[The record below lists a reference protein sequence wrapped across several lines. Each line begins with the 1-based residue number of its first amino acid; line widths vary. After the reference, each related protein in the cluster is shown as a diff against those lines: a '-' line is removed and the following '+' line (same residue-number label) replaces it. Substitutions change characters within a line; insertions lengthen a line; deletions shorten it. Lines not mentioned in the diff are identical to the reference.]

1 MKAKTVHTVLGFF
14 SSGEGDP
21 KQAVQAAKN
30 ARAQAVHLID
40 SDTRDQKDAP
50 AYANLRIDGESL
62 IIATAATHDVPE
74 VIKAIESTGTPSI
87 FILHEDLA
95 AAPPPQASGSIF
107 ARLYEN
113 ELRLDEARRDLAA
126 AARMGRALTASAEWI
141 LDNSYLVRTQIS
153 EIRRHLPRNFPKS
166 PTGNGYA
173 PVLELARSLVAQ
185 TDRSL
190 NEGNITGAL
199 EEFQKTTPLSTAS
212 LWFFPL
218 FLRTALIEE
227 LAVLAAAVNRA
238 QQLREAA
245 YLWANRLASAARI
258 GPEEV
263 QRMIGLLE
271 GEPIATQPYFITSLA
286 EQLQDEEGA
295 LAPMRAWIQEHFK
308 TPLNELVRHEHTQE
322 AAQRVSVAN
331 AFGSL
336 RLLSRIDFTEIFE
349 KVSLVEKELD
359 ADPAGIY
366 PRSDFATRDECR
378 RVIERISRNSSM
390 SEIEVA
396 RKAVSLAEQ
405 APEPRARHVSHFLL
419 TDAVSKLEAETKSR
433 VPIRIRLIRSIRRN
447 ATGVYIGSLICL
459 TGAFLALALTLAW
472 EGGVH
477 HRTLLA
483 TLALLSLFPLSEL
496 AQQIINVLVIA
507 LLPPDTLP
515 KLDFMKAGI
524 PPEDAT
530 LVVIPMLLAGAGI
543 VRREIEKLEVRY
555 LANREPNLFF
565 ALFSDFID
573 APHETAAEDQG
584 LLEAAR
590 EGINTLN
597 KRYPGNRFLLFHRPR
612 VWSETEMRWI
622 GRERKRGKLED
633 LNAFLAGEG
642 PKEILIAGSLPV
654 PIRYAISLDADT
666 QLPPGTARRMI
677 ETIAHPL
684 NQVEIDPV
692 THTRIRGFSII
703 QPRVSISLPSATA
716 TRFTRI
722 FADTSGT
729 DPYCKS
735 VSDAQQD
742 LFGEGIFHGK
752 AIYDVRAFHETLGGR
767 FPPETLL
774 SHDLIEGSF
783 AGVALASDIEVFEN
797 LPLDYVSYC
806 KRMHRWIR
814 GDWQIAPWVFS
825 HVPAE
830 SGAREPNSLSTISR
844 FRIFDNL
851 RRSLV
856 PVASLVLLLF
866 GWLASPA
873 PGVWSLVI
881 GAAIAILA
889 LAPLLDRLARHIQGE
904 VEGWRGA
911 ADELIRSLVMIAFL
925 PHQAWVSVDAIVRV
939 GYRRIV
945 SRRHLLEWQTAEATG
960 AEVHRHVSTTMQQ
973 MLGVSGLSLLLAI
986 VLHDR
991 KALAPTFAFLAL
1003 WAASPALMRWLNASA
1018 PLFRK
1023 DKLDTRFLRRAA
1035 RRTWRFFDDL
1045 VNQESNWLPPDNSQL
1060 VLRVEVAQR
1069 TSPTNIGLWLAS
1081 ALSATDLGYLTVD
1094 EYLDRCTK
1102 TMDTLHSLELYEGHL
1117 LNWYDT
1123 SSKQALLPRYV
1134 STVDSGNFLASL
1146 WVLERG
1152 CEELI
1157 HAPILDRRCPKG
1169 IADTL
1174 AILREVWGQDPSMR
1188 MPLRALRRILR
1199 GKTDGDQVIG
1209 QLRMVLIPVQQLIE
1223 ARRWQEEKEERSYWV
1238 THLSRDVNQWIGIVE
1253 RYLLWMETLSTPPDS
1268 FLAALSPDAPKLRR
1282 RIIHTTPSLVALAE
1296 GKSAPMEAILA
1307 WRGTPELRPDIAA
1320 WLNQLATE
1328 YGNAKSNAMATVAK
1342 MRALCAS
1349 AKGLAAAT
1357 NMGLLYDPSRRLF
1370 GVGYAVG
1377 GPLEF
1382 NSHYDLLASECRL
1395 ASLVSIAKGDVPIE
1409 HWHAMARPLASSPG
1423 GRTLLSWSGTM
1434 FEYLMPLLFTHSFEN
1449 SLLDHA
1455 CSDAVERQIAY
1466 GHEKGVPWGISES
1479 AYSALDSNQIY
1490 QYKAFGVPGL
1500 ALKAGLSDDLVVSP
1514 YSAMLA
1520 LMVNPVAAIDDLRR
1534 LAGFGLEGPMGFY
1547 ESIDFSREN
1556 RRDGKRGVVIYA
1568 YMAHHQGMSLLAL
1581 NNLLHRDVMQERFHS
1596 DVRVR
1601 AVESLLFER
1610 LPIAKLPEEEVQTR
1624 VAPVRTV
1631 TNEEPAERTWKED
1644 TPVPRVHLQGNGHYS
1659 LMITNSGGGY
1669 SRSNDFD
1676 VTRWRSDTTL
1686 DAWGSFIYIRDHRSE
1701 AIWSAAYHPVG
1712 GRLGTSSASFSADR
1726 AEFHRSVLGI
1736 ESTMD
1741 VTVTAEDEVEL
1752 RRLTII
1758 NRTLRARQL
1767 ELTSYVELSLAP
1779 HRADTAHPLF
1789 AKMFVE
1795 TEALGEDV
1803 LIAHRRPRGPEDA
1816 PIWAAHLIIGPASFD
1831 LGRIQRETDRA
1842 MFLGRGNG
1850 VSSPE
1855 ALRRDLTGSLGTVLD
1870 PIFSLRCTVD
1880 LEARD
1885 RLEISFLT
1893 LTATSREA
1901 LLALIEKYKRPE
1913 AVSRAFEMAWTRA
1926 QLEFRYLGITPSAAH
1941 RFQELAGHLLYP
1953 NARLRPL
1960 SERLLQNR
1968 LGQSALWGYGI
1979 SGDNPMLVVT
1989 IGDVRNL
1996 ALIRELLLA
2005 HTYWRLRGFR
2015 CDLIILNQ
2023 EDASYDR
2030 PLNQQLQR
2038 QIEAHSSEADRSGA
2052 NKPGGV
2058 FLRDWNAMLEEHRN
2072 VLLSTASVVLSGQRG
2087 SLKQQLSSASEMQ
2100 PPAAFVASGN
2110 PQEQVSRPLPF
2121 LELPYFNGLGG
2132 FTPDGREYAI
2142 YLKPG
2147 SQTPSTWVNV
2157 MANPQFGALVTESG
2171 LGCSWFGNSQS
2182 NRLTPWHND
2191 PVTDPQSE
2199 AIYLRDDESGAI
2211 WTPTPLPVRE
2221 KDAYRARHGQG
2232 YTVFEHNSHSI
2243 GQELTVFVPPGD
2255 PVKICRL
2262 RLRNDSSRPR
2272 RLTVTYYAEW
2282 VLGSTREDQQL
2293 NVQTSRDEASGALM
2307 ATQTWSGAFTGNVAF
2322 AASTP
2327 RAASYSCDRG
2337 QFLGRNN
2344 VGGKPFALGR
2354 VRLDNRTG
2362 AGLDPAAALQ
2372 LPVTI
2377 EPGQQ
2382 VDVTFLLG
2390 ETANVDAMRALV
2402 DRYKESRQVEDAL
2415 TATRQTWDARLNRL
2429 HVHTPMLSADFLLN
2443 RWLPYQALSC
2453 RFWGRTAM
2461 HQSSGAFGYRDQL
2474 QDSLAFL
2481 YIAPELTRAHILA
2494 AAARQFAEGDVQHWW
2509 HAETGLGVRTRCSD
2523 DMAWLPFVTAHYVT
2537 VTGDTGILD
2546 EQIKFLDAP
2555 PLAAH
2560 EPEKMFVPAIS
2571 AESGSL
2577 FEHCR
2582 RAIQFAWK
2590 LGPHGLPLF
2599 GTGDWND
2606 GENRVGVLGT
2616 GESIWLGWFLCAVVN
2631 QFGPLIE
2638 NRDPALAA
2646 AWRTQSSAMAE
2657 NIERTAWDG
2666 EWYLRAFF
2674 DNGAPL
2680 GSNANE
2686 ECKIDAI
2693 AQAWAVISGAGE
2705 AGRARQA
2712 LESCDRMLVKEL
2724 DRLVLLFT
2732 PPFDHSEPHPG
2743 YIMGYPKGV
2752 RENGGQYTHG
2762 SLWLASAWARL
2773 GDGNAA
2779 VRLLKIMNP
2788 VEASRTPET
2797 SDHFKGEPYVS
2808 PADVSSA
2815 AGHVGRAGW
2824 TWYTGS
2830 AGWMYRIWVE
2840 EVLGFQLRGDTLTM
2854 APAIPDEWDGFE
2866 ITYKYRSSVYEI
2878 EVRRNAPEAGSVMA
2892 GSPIKL
2898 VDDGAT
2904 HKVTVRLTSGT
2915 AAPVEAREENAV
2927 VA

>member
-1 MKAKTVHTVLGFF
+1 MKANVHTILGFYSF
-14 SSGEGDP
+14 GEGDP
-21 KQAVQAAKN
+21 KLAYEAARS
-30 ARAQAVHLID
+30 ARAHSVHLFESENQD
-40 SDTRDQKDAP
+40 K
-50 AYANLRIDGESL
+50 YAQLRIEGESL
-62 IIATAATHDVPE
+62 ITATAATHDVE
-74 VIKAIESTGTPSI
+74 SVIKALESTGSPAI
-87 FILHEDLA
+87 FILDEDLA
-95 AAPPPQASGSIF
+95 QLPAPPDSSSGGSIF

-113 ELRLDEARRDLAA
+113 EIVLDEARRDLAA

-166 PTGNGYA
+166 PSGNGYA
-173 PVLELARSLVAQ
+173 PVLDLARSLVKE

-190 NEGNITGAL
+190 SQANITNRL
-199 EEFQKTTPLSTAS
+199 EEFQKTTPLSTAA

-218 FLRTALIEE
+218 FLRMALVEE
-227 LAVLAAAVNRA
+227 LAALASAVNRA

-245 YLWANRLASAARI
+245 YLWANRLASGARN
-258 GPEEV
+258 GSSEV
-263 QRMIGLLE
+263 DRLIKLLE
-271 GEPIATQPYFITSLA
+271 TEPIATQPYFITSLA

-295 LAPMRAWIQEHFK
+295 LAPIRAWIQDHFK
-308 TPLNELVRHEHTQE
+308 TPLNELVRGEHTQE

-349 KVSLVEKELD
+349 TVSLVEKELD
-359 ADPAGIY
+359 ADPGGIY

-378 RVIERISRNSSM
+378 RVVERISRNSSL

-396 RKAVSLAEQ
+396 RRAIGLAQ
-405 APEPRARHVSHFLL
+405 HATDARARHVSHFLL
-419 TDAVSKLEAETKSR
+419 TDAVSELEAATRSR
-433 VPIRIRLIRSIRRN
+433 VPIRIRLVRSIRRN
-447 ATGVYIGSLICL
+447 ATGVYIGSVTCL
-459 TGAFLALALTLAW
+459 TAGFLALALALAW
-472 EGGVH
+472 EGGVRQ
-477 HRTLLA
+477 RTMLGILA
-483 TLALLSLFPLSEL
+483 ILALFPLSEL

-515 KLDFMKAGI
+515 KLDFLKSGI

-530 LVVIPMLLAGAGI
+530 LVVIPMMLTGAGG
-543 VRREIEKLEVRY
+543 VRREVEKLEVRY

-565 ALFSDFID
+565 ALFSDFVD
-573 APHETAAEDQG
+573 AAHQTTSDDQA
-584 LLEAAR
+584 LVEAAR
-590 EGINTLN
+590 DGINTLN
-597 KRYPGNRFLLFHRPR
+597 ERYPGGRFLLFHRPR

-622 GRERKRGKLED
+622 GRERKRGKIED
-633 LNAFLAGEG
+633 LNAFLTGRGSED
-642 PKEILIAGSLPV
+642 ILITGKLPV
-654 PIRYAISLDADT
+654 PVRYAITLDADT

-692 THTRIRGFSII
+692 THTRLGGFSII

-752 AIYDVRAFHETLGGR
+752 AIYDVRAFDETVGDR
-767 FPPETLL
+767 FPDETLL

-783 AGVALASDIEVFEN
+783 AGVALASDIELFEN

-814 GDWQIAPWVFS
+814 GDWQIASWVFS
-825 HVPAE
+825 NVPVK
-830 SGAREPNSLSTISR
+830 SGGKVLNSLSTISR
-844 FRIFDNL
+844 FRILDNL

-881 GAAIAILA
+881 GGAIAILA

-911 ADELIRSLVMIAFL
+911 ADELVRSLVMIAFL

-939 GYRRIV
+939 GYRKSL

-960 AEVHRHVSTTMQQ
+960 MEVHRHLSTTMQQ
-973 MLGVSGLSLLLAI
+973 MLGVTGLSVLLMI
-986 VLHDR
+986 VLHGR
-991 KALAPTFAFLAL
+991 GALSATFPFLAL
-1003 WAASPALMRWLNASA
+1003 WAASPALIRWLNGSA
-1018 PLFRK
+1018 PLFRR
-1023 DKLDTRFLRRAA
+1023 DKIDLRFLRRAA
-1035 RRTWRFFDDL
+1035 RRTWRYFDDL
-1045 VNQESNWLPPDNSQL
+1045 VNQDSNWLPPDNSQL

-1081 ALSATDLGYLTVD
+1081 ALAATDLGYLTAD
-1094 EYLDRCTK
+1094 EFLERCSK
-1102 TMDTLHSLELYEGHL
+1102 TMETLHSLERYEGHL

-1123 SSKQALLPRYV
+1123 RSKQPLLPRYV

-1152 CEELI
+1152 CEELLA
-1157 HAPILDRRCPKG
+1157 APILDRRCPQG

-1174 AILREVWGQDPSMR
+1174 AILREVWGEDPSMR

-1199 GKTDGDQVIG
+1199 GKVEGDQVIG
-1209 QLRMVLIPVQQLIE
+1209 QLRMVLIPVQQLTN
-1223 ARRWQEEKEERSYWV
+1223 ARRWQEEREERSYWV
-1238 THLSRDVNQWIGIVE
+1238 AHLSRDVAQWIAVVE

-1268 FLAALSPDAPKLRR
+1268 FLAALNPDIPKLRR
-1282 RIIHTTPSLVALAE
+1282 RVVHTAPSLKALAE
-1296 GKSAPMEAILA
+1296 GKSAPMDAILA
-1307 WRGTPELRPDIAA
+1307 WRGTPDLRPDVAA
-1320 WLNQLATE
+1320 WLNQLASE
-1328 YGNAKSNAMATVAK
+1328 YSHAKANAIETVKK
-1342 MRALCAS
+1342 MRALS
-1349 AKGLAAAT
+1349 ALAKELSAAT
-1357 NMGLLYDPSRRLF
+1357 NMALLYDSSRRLF

-1409 HWHAMARPLASSPG
+1409 HWHAMARPLASSPN

-1434 FEYLMPLLFTHSFEN
+1434 FEYLMPRLFTHSFAN

-1455 CSDAVERQIAY
+1455 CRDAVERQIAY
-1466 GHEKGVPWGISES
+1466 GHEKSVPWGISES
-1479 AYSALDSNQIY
+1479 AYSALDANQIY
-1490 QYKAFGVPGL
+1490 QYKAFGVPAL
-1500 ALKAGLSDDLVVSP
+1500 ALKPGLSDDLVVSP
-1514 YSAMLA
+1514 YSTMLA
-1520 LMVNPVAAIDDLRR
+1520 LLVDPAAAIDNLRR
-1534 LAGFGLEGPMGFY
+1534 LENFDLNGPMGYY

-1556 RRDGKRGVVIYA
+1556 KRDGKRGVVIYA
-1568 YMAHHQGMSLLAL
+1568 YMAHHQGMSLIAL
-1581 NNLLHRDVMQERFHS
+1581 NNILHRDVMQERFHS
-1596 DVRVR
+1596 DVRIR

-1610 LPIAKLPEEEVQTR
+1610 LPIAKLPEEEKQTR
-1624 VAPVRTV
+1624 MAPVRSV

-1644 TPVPRVHLQGNGHYS
+1644 TPVPRAHLQGNAHYS

-1669 SRSNDFD
+1669 SRSHEFD

-1686 DAWGSFIYIRDHRSE
+1686 DAWGSFIYIRDLRSD

-1726 AEFHRSVLGI
+1726 AEFHRTVLGI
-1736 ESTMD
+1736 DTTMD

-1752 RRLTII
+1752 RRLTIT
-1758 NRTLRARQL
+1758 NRTLRGRQL
-1767 ELTSYVELSLAP
+1767 ELTSYAELTLAP
-1779 HRADTAHPLF
+1779 HRTDTAHPAF

-1795 TEALGEDV
+1795 TEALGDDV

-1816 PIWAAHLIIGPASFD
+1816 PIWAAHLIIGASSVE

-1842 MFLGRGNG
+1842 LFLGRGNG
-1850 VSSPE
+1850 VSSPD
-1855 ALRRDLTGSLGTVLD
+1855 ALRRELSGSTGAVLD
-1870 PIFSLRCTVD
+1870 PIFSLRCSVA

-1885 RLEISFLT
+1885 RVEISFLT
-1893 LTATSREA
+1893 LTASSREA
-1901 LLALIEKYKRPE
+1901 LLTLIEKYKRPE
-1913 AVSRAFEMAWTRA
+1913 SVSRAFEMAWTRA
-1926 QLEFRYLGITPSAAH
+1926 QLEFRYLGIGPAAAH
-1941 RFQELAGHLLYP
+1941 RFQELASHLLYP

-1968 LGQSALWGYGI
+1968 LGQSALWAYGI
-1979 SGDNPMLVVT
+1979 SGDLPMLVVT
-1989 IGDVRNL
+1989 IGDIRNL
-1996 ALIRELLLA
+1996 PLIRELLLA

-2015 CDLIILNQ
+2015 CDLIIVNQ
-2023 EDASYDR
+2023 ELASYDR
-2030 PLNQQLQR
+2030 PLNIQLLR
-2038 QIEAHSSEADRSGA
+2038 QIEAHSSEADRSDV

-2058 FLRDWNAMLEEHRN
+2058 FLRDWNAMPEEHRN
-2072 VLLSTASVVLSGQRG
+2072 LLLATASVVLSGQRG
-2087 SLKQQLSSASEMQ
+2087 SLKQQLSGASETH
-2100 PPAAFVASGN
+2100 PPPIFVPSGN
-2110 PQEQVSRPLPF
+2110 PPEQVSLPLPF
-2121 LELPYFNGLGG
+2121 LELPYFNGVGG

-2147 SQTPSTWVNV
+2147 SQTPSAWVNV
-2157 MANPQFGALVTESG
+2157 IANPSFGTLISESG
-2171 LGCSWFGNSQS
+2171 LGCTWSGNSQS

-2243 GQELTVFVPPGD
+2243 GQELTIFVPPND

-2262 RLRNDSSRPR
+2262 RLRNDSTRAR
-2272 RLTVTYYAEW
+2272 RLTVTYCAEW
-2282 VLGSTREDQQL
+2282 VLGPTREDQQL
-2293 NVQTSRDEASGALM
+2293 NVQTSRDEQSGAVV
-2307 ATQTWSGAFTGNVAF
+2307 ATQSWTGNFTRSVAF
-2322 AASTP
+2322 AASSP
-2327 RAASYSCDRG
+2327 RAASYSGDRT

-2354 VRLDNRTG
+2354 MRLDNRTG
-2362 AGLDPAAALQ
+2362 AGLDPAAAMQ
-2372 LPVTI
+2372 LPVTLDR
-2377 EPGQQ
+2377 GQQ

-2390 ETANVDAMRALV
+2390 ETADMDAMRAV
-2402 DRYKESRQVEDAL
+2402 VERYKEPRQIEDAL
-2415 TATRQTWDARLNRL
+2415 HATRQAWDDRLNRMR
-2429 HVHTPMLSADFLLN
+2429 VRTPLLSTDFLLN

-2474 QDSLAFL
+2474 QDSLAFV

-2494 AAARQFAEGDVQHWW
+2494 AAARQFLEGDVQHWW

-2523 DMAWLPFVTAHYVT
+2523 DLAWLPFVTAHYVS
-2537 VTGDTGILD
+2537 VTGDMGILD
-2546 EQIKFLDAP
+2546 EQIPFLDAP
-2555 PLAAH
+2555 PLGEH
-2560 EPEKMFVPAIS
+2560 EQEKMFTPAVS
-2571 AESGSL
+2571 SEVGSL

-2582 RAIQFAWK
+2582 RALKCAWK
-2590 LGPHGLPLF
+2590 LGSHGLPLF

-2606 GENRVGVLGT
+2606 GMNRVGVEGR
-2616 GESIWLGWFLCAVVN
+2616 GESVWLGWFLCAV
-2631 QFGPLIE
+2631 FEAFAPLIE
-2638 NRDPALAA
+2638 TRDPALAA
-2646 AWRTQSSAMAE
+2646 SWRAQSKEMAE
-2657 NIERTAWDG
+2657 NLERSAWDG

-2680 GSNANE
+2680 GSHVDE
-2686 ECKIDAI
+2686 EAKIDSI
-2693 AQAWAVISGAGE
+2693 AQSWAVLSGVAMPR
-2705 AGRARQA
+2705 RARQA
-2712 LESCDRMLVKEL
+2712 MESSDRLLVKERE
-2724 DRLVLLFT
+2724 RLVLLFT

-2743 YIMGYPKGV
+2743 YIMGYPQGV

-2762 SLWLASAWARL
+2762 SLWLAAAWARL
-2773 GDGNAA
+2773 GEGNAA
-2779 VRLLKIMNP
+2779 VRLLKLMNP
-2788 VEASRTPET
+2788 VESSRTPET
-2797 SDHFKGEPYVS
+2797 ADHFKGEPYVS

-2815 AGHVGRAGW
+2815 AGRAGRAGW

-2830 AGWMYRIWVE
+2830 AGWMYRIWIE
-2840 EVLGFQLRGDTLTM
+2840 DVLGFQLRGDTLTM
-2854 APAIPDEWDGFE
+2854 APAIPDDWDGFE
-2866 ITYKYRSSVYEI
+2866 ITYRHRSSVYEI
-2878 EVRRNAPEAGSVMA
+2878 EVRRNAPQDGSVPA
-2892 GSPIKL
+2892 GAPIKL
-2898 VDDGAT
+2898 LDDGAT
-2904 HKVTVRLTSGT
+2904 HKVVVRLPHGS
-2915 AAPVEAREENAV
+2915 PLSRETHQENAV
-2927 VA
+2927 TV